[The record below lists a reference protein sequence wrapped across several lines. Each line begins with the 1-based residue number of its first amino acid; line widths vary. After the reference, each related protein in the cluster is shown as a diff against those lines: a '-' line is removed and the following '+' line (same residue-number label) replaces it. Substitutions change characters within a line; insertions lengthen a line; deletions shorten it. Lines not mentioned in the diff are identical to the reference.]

1 MSTQD
6 WWIRSLTVMHGEE
19 SVISSSLELSFQK
32 MSGEAALIIEEVFH
46 LCWKDVHKKTSSG
59 QLLSTVLH
67 WNLGS

>member
-6 WWIRSLTVMHGEE
+6 WLIHSLTVMHREE

-46 LCWKDVHKKTSSG
+46 LAGKMLTKKII
-59 QLLSTVLH
+59 
-67 WNLGS
+67 